1 MMLDFC
7 VFVSVGFVLALLRL
21 PNFLEHNSVESKSD
35 SSAIMAA
42 PNINLVPQA
51 WLLCVC
57 VLMFLCGCFFSRLKL
72 TAAKGAVRTEAKF
85 GHGVKEQ
92 AWMQDGNLD
101 KAIWD
106 ALPEELLERVLAYLP
121 LTDLA
126 RLATVCKRWQSL
138 IHCPLFLQ
146 THAENSSSWPSYGP
160 VRYSVNLSENG
171 KFHWSGY
178 CKSTNKWQ
186 KLPPLSLP
194 CLAGKKVWSGAGGLL
209 CFYNRDNVGRLT
221 VCNPVT
227 NRWRELPPM
236 NQKWRWPCVTHM
248 IVDQSRKSY
257 KIILAGNEAYP
268 RNSITYRSQSTEVY
282 DSVLDTWQLSGCLPN
297 DLYLDTQDAALHNGL
312 LYCTAQKTRTQTS
325 DSLSAY
331 DALIAYDVQRGVW
344 TEVSSQLPD
353 SSAYQTPLLCG
364 GHLVIV
370 VAPLDN
376 DGAEGRFYVLDAKTK
391 NWSLLTIMP
400 QSLHKKLGF
409 WGVCVA
415 HGSQILVVSDTSTLI
430 VVYDMGEGTWQEL
443 SSHQADSNFEFLTPT
458 IFSPNVNAIP

>member
-1 MMLDFC
+1 MMREKNLEKRSGNG
-7 VFVSVGFVLALLRL
+7 VFSLTLIKALGLGSWVR
-21 PNFLEHNSVESKSD
+21 FL
-35 SSAIMAA
+35 SSRSSGAGATS
-42 PNINLVPQA
+42 N
-51 WLLCVC
+51 
-57 VLMFLCGCFFSRLKL
+57 RLKL

-92 AWMQDGNLD
+92 AWMQDRNLD

-146 THAENSSSWPSYGP
+146 THAENSSSRPSYGP

-194 CLAGKKVWSGAGGLL
+194 CLAGKKVWSGTGGLL

-248 IVDQSRKSY
+248 IVDQSSKSY

-282 DSVLDTWQLSGCLPN
+282 DSVLDTWQLSGCLPK

-312 LYCTAQKTRTQTS
+312 LYCTAQKTHTQTS

-331 DALIAYDVQRGVW
+331 DALIAYDVQRGLW

-376 DGAEGRFYVLDAKTK
+376 DSAEGRFYVLDARTK

-415 HGSQILVVSDTSTLI
+415 HGSQILVVSDTSTLV

-443 SSHQADSNFEFLTPT
+443 SSHQADSNFEFITPT